1 MPSGGLAAQLRAGQE
16 AAALLKLREARD
28 KSAGRTAGWFVSR
41 GTGQRYCG
49 LHNEGA
55 TCYLN
60 SLLQALFHLYEV
72 RAALFDFEYA
82 GEAVHGERTSCVPL
96 QLAALFGRLQ
106 LSTCQAASTRELTA
120 SFGWSRAEAFRQH
133 DVQELCRVL
142 FTAVTTRPAPL
153 SRAP

>member
-1 MPSGGLAAQLRAGQE
+1 MPSGALALELRAAQE
-16 AAALLKLREARD
+16 AAAMLKLREARD
-28 KSAGRTAGWFVSR
+28 KAAGRAAGWFAMR
-41 GTGQRYCG
+41 EAQRYCG
-49 LHNEGA
+49 LRNEGA

-60 SLLQALFHLYEV
+60 SLLQALFHLLEV

-82 GEAVHGERTSCVPL
+82 GEAVHGERASCVPL
-96 QLAALFGRLQ
+96 QLAALFARLQ
-106 LSTCQAASTRELTA
+106 LSSCQAASTRELTA